1 VIDIEDMKV
10 CKCDICRPYKPQGI
24 CAPMMQIGW
33 CVECGMPETKEQLD
47 KLKGMYSDLLLMK
60 LTTFLEH
67 SK

>member
-1 VIDIEDMKV
+1 LTDIKDMKV

-47 KLKGMYSDLLLMK
+47 KLKGLQD
-60 LTTFLEH
+60 ERQ
-67 SK
+67 